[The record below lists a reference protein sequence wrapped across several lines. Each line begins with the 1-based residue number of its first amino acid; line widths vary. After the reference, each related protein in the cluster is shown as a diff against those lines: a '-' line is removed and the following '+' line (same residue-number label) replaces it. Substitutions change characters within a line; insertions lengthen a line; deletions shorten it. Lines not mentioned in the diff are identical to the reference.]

1 MVEEIKK
8 HIAMAPNKFA
18 GAVAPVFKL
27 RDDSTPYHAGTMFAV
42 KVDDEVYF
50 ITAAHVL
57 KKNEAYSNDADDQI
71 FAIVDGT
78 LSQIESFD
86 KYNVFDS
93 KRAQLDVVAIKPKL
107 ICWNNVFKCYIS
119 ESDVYSGTLSSD
131 DYICAY
137 GFPESKNKIR
147 WQTKI
152 LSNVPCSY
160 FGKSLSPDILK
171 RHGYGDEYIG
181 IDISLKKVFTGEQKE
196 IKPPKPQGIS
206 GGPIYLTHNFSKP
219 SELIEPMLVGVTF
232 EKMVTNNG
240 ILGVSFSGIL
250 NALKN
255 LHKKTFGSDS

>member
-8 HIAMAPNKFA
+8 HIDMAPEKFA
-18 GAVAPVFKL
+18 GAVTPVFKL
-27 RDDSTPYHAGTMFAV
+27 KDDSTPYHAGTMFAV

-50 ITAAHVL
+50 ITASHVL
-57 KKNEAYSNDADDQI
+57 KKNENYSEDEDDQI
-71 FAIVDGT
+71 FAIADGT

-93 KRAQLDVVAIKPKL
+93 KSAQLDVVAIKPKL
-107 ICWNNVFKCYIS
+107 ICWSSVFECYIS
-119 ESDVYSGTLSSD
+119 EADVYSGALSSN

-147 WQTKI
+147 WKTDI
-152 LSNVPCSY
+152 LSNVPYGY
-160 FGKSLSPDILK
+160 FGRNLSPDIIK
-171 RHGYGDEYIG
+171 SQGYGNEYIG
-181 IDISLKKVFTGEQKE
+181 VDISLKKVFADGQKE

-206 GGPIYLTHNFSKP
+206 GGPIYRTHNFSKP

-240 ILGVSFSGIL
+240 ILGISFSGIL
-250 NALKN
+250 NGLKN
-255 LHKKTFGSDS
+255 AHNKQFKSDS